1 MTALAIEP
9 KSQADYAIAYASR
22 LGWAVVPLH
31 YLMNGRCSCGD
42 LHDGSARQNANT
54 IGKHP
59 VGDAGFA
66 VSGVHSASKD
76 ADVIGRWWAAK
87 QSMNVGIAAGE
98 VSGFVA
104 VDIDPRN
111 GGDVTWDE
119 LCRKHGGEPETAQA
133 MTGGGG
139 RHLLFQYEEGR
150 IFRRLG
156 NGIDIISDGKLIV
169 VEPSLHKSGKAYVW
183 DAEHDPLAGAVIA
196 KAPEWM
202 TVPRERAGD
211 TGNTVHIT
219 GAAIGFI
226 PPQQMA
232 DLLAALRYISPNDR
246 AVWRDVGASL
256 HSTSAPEAFPV
267 WCDWSKGCPEK
278 YSDSEQ
284 RKMWAGWNEK
294 PYQGRQLHLPSIFY
308 WATDAGWPGSVP
320 LAVPV
325 ESITIASP
333 AKALEAP
340 TGLLELPG
348 ALGHFVRYVNATA
361 PRAQPAFAVSA
372 ALALG
377 ATVCGRRYRTTRNNF
392 SSLYFVNVGK
402 SGSGKEHART
412 AIYAALTAADWP
424 QLIGRN
430 GFSSDS
436 AVISSLIQQPAQIT
450 IVDEIGALLGNIQA
464 EGAYMARSAVTSL
477 VEAWGNLHGSMRPK
491 ALSMLSATRDQIDA
505 ALKHVV
511 HNPALTLLGMTT
523 PRTFYGSLTESSIE
537 GGFLSRLLVVE
548 TDIGRQMPGVPS
560 TEPVPAVVVDWIKA
574 TRTHQASRGNLAAM
588 DAGSDAVPTLTEV
601 PIDRA
606 AQSVFDDYM
615 RETITSAD
623 DLEQEGMA
631 ELEVRSVEKAMRI
644 ALSLAVSSDPFA
656 PTISR
661 MEAEWAVAYVK
672 HWTAR
677 TVLSVREHMHGGKFA
692 QWQAEVL
699 RIVAKAGEK
708 GRTEAELARYSRT
721 FDNLEPRQ
729 RRMVLDALASRGSV
743 ALVDIKT
750 IAGRKRAAWVAIAES
765 GDNVDKS

>member
-1 MTALAIEP
+1 MAALAIELR
-9 KSQADYAIAYASR
+9 DTGEYAAAYAER

-31 YLMNGRCSCGD
+31 YPIAGRCSCGRP
-42 LHDGSARQNANT
+42 HDGSSSGLTPNS

-59 VGDAGFA
+59 VFELAPH
-66 VSGVHSASKD
+66 GVHSASKD
-76 ADVIGRWWAAK
+76 AEQIRAWWK
-87 QSMNVGIAAGE
+87 QNPLMNVGIVTGS
-98 VSGFVA
+98 VSGIAV

-111 GGDVTWDE
+111 GGNVTWE
-119 LCRKHGGEPETAQA
+119 EATRAHGEPATANA
-133 MTGGGG
+133 MTGGEG
-139 RHLLFQYEEGR
+139 RHLA
-150 IFRRLG
+150 FRYDPLRVIRKIG
-156 NGIDIISDGKLIV
+156 KGIDVKSDGGLIV
-169 VEPSLHKSGKAYVW
+169 VEPSNHVSGRAYAW
-183 DAEHDPLAGAVIA
+183 DAESDPLQGAEIA
-196 KAPEWM
+196 AAPEWL
-202 TVPRERAGD
+202 TVARDAPADVTSTAGK
-211 TGNTVHIT
+211 
-219 GAAIGFI
+219 AIGFI
-226 PPQQMA
+226 PEQQMA
-232 DLLAALRYISPNDR
+232 DLLSALRYISPDPR
-246 AVWRDVGASL
+246 ETWRDVGAAV
-256 HSTSAPEAFPV
+256 HSTGDPRAFAI

-278 YSDSEQ
+278 YTDDAQ
-284 RKMWAGWNEK
+284 RRLWREFDKRDYRGRMLHIESIFFWAG
-294 PYQGRQLHLPSIFY
+294 
-308 WATDAGWPGSVP
+308 DAGWPGSVP

-325 ESITIASP
+325 ATIAIASP
-333 AKALEAP
+333 AKAPEAP
-340 TGLLELPG
+340 AGLLELPG
-348 ALGHFVRYVNATA
+348 ALGAFVRYVNATA

-537 GGFLSRLLVVE
+537 GGFLSRLLVIE
-548 TDIGRQMPGVPS
+548 TDIGRQMPGIPS

-574 TRTHQASRGNLAAM
+574 TRTHQASRGNLAAV

-656 PTISR
+656 PTITR

-765 GDNVDKS
+765 VDNVDKS